1 MTGPTDT
8 AQVKKTLLQLLAPD
22 EDEPSGLE
30 VWNRGLVTKVVLRG
44 LDGAIFGIVFR
55 GLAG

>member
-1 MTGPTDT
+1 MSGPTDT

-22 EDEPSGLE
+22 EAEPSGLE